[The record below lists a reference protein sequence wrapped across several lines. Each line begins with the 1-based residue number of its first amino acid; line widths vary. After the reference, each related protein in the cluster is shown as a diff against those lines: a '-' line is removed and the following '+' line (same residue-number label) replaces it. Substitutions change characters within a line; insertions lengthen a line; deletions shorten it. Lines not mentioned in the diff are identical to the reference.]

1 MREFLILMLI
11 LETALIGTFAAL
23 GQYAQ
28 GEMMQKPEVVA
39 SLKNFGK
46 FSGAPKLKA
55 LMAQASPATQ
65 LFNLHRSKNFRRDK
79 QQYVIFVTPE
89 MIRTAG
95 AGTED
100 ITRKF
105 RLKAGEQ

>member
-1 MREFLILMLI
+1 
-11 LETALIGTFAAL
+11 
-23 GQYAQ
+23 
-28 GEMMQKPEVVA
+28 
-39 SLKNFGK
+39 
-46 FSGAPKLKA
+46 
-55 LMAQASPATQ
+55 
-65 LFNLHRSKNFRRDK
+65 LHRSKNFRRDK